1 MRIEKAEHVEESEI
15 SWKTRFADKL
25 VTAEKAADV
34 VKSGDRI
41 VLSNLC
47 GEPHR
52 VPNLLMDKAPEL
64 KNVRMFHARPFGPFI
79 DRYSEPEME
88 RHIRCV
94 TAFAGGVRQI
104 VKLIRERKADF
115 YPIPLSKF
123 PWLFRDGPYKPDIFM
138 TTVSPPD
145 NGGYCSLG
153 VSVDYG
159 WAALQNAHTVVAE
172 VNENMPR
179 TCGDSLVHAS
189 QIDYLVE
196 VSDRIYEL
204 PPTNVTALERH
215 LGENVASLVEDEA
228 TIQIGF
234 GGVSEA
240 ITSFLKEK
248 RNLGMHSEMVPE
260 GTMTLVEEGAL
271 NCKKKTIN
279 KERIVCTFS
288 AGTQKLY
295 DWLDGNQMIEMKPVD
310 YTNDSKIIAM
320 NHKMTAINAALQ
332 VDLYGN
338 TYSDMLGLDQY
349 SGAGGQPDFI
359 IGAHLCPNGKSIV
372 VLPSTAA
379 GGKASRIVVHP
390 AMSENEK
397 APLMPTVTRFHA
409 DYVVTEYG
417 IASLRDKT
425 TIERAKT
432 LIDIAHPDFK
442 DELEKK
448 AKQIGL
454 LT

>member
-1 MRIEKAEHVEESEI
+1 LEI
-15 SWKTRFADKL
+15 SWKTKFSDKL
-25 VTAEKAADV
+25 VTARKAADV
-34 VKSGDRI
+34 VESGDRI

-47 GEPHR
+47 GEPHC
-52 VPNLLMDKAPEL
+52 VPNLLMDRAWEL
-64 KNVRMFHARPFGPFI
+64 ENVRMFHARPFGPFI

-104 VKLIRERKADF
+104 VKLIKERKADF
-115 YPIPLSKF
+115 YPITLSKF
-123 PWLFRDGPYKPDIFM
+123 PWLFRDGPYRPDIFI

-145 NGGYCSLG
+145 NEGYCSLG

-189 QIDYLVE
+189 QIDYFVE
-196 VSDRIYEL
+196 VEDRIYEL
-204 PPTNVTALERH
+204 PPTNITDLERR
-215 LGENVASLVEDEA
+215 LGENVANLVEDEA

-240 ITSFLKEK
+240 ITSFLREK

-279 KERIVCTFS
+279 KEKIVCTFT
-288 AGTQKLY
+288 AGTHRLY
-295 DWLDGNQMIEMKPVD
+295 EWLSDNPIIEMKPVD
-310 YTNDSKIIAM
+310 YTNDSRIIAA

-359 IGAHLCPNGKSIV
+359 IGANLCPNGRSIV

-379 GGKASRIVVHP
+379 NGKVSRIVVHP
-390 AMSENEK
+390 AISGNDR
-397 APLMPTVTRFHA
+397 APLIPTVTRFHA
-409 DYVVTEYG
+409 DYVVTEWG
-417 IASLRDKT
+417 TAALKEKT
-425 TIERAKT
+425 TTERARA
-432 LIDIAHPDFK
+432 LIEISHPDFK
-442 DELEKK
+442 DMLLKEAGKT
-448 AKQIGL
+448 GL
-454 LT
+454 LP

>member
-1 MRIEKAEHVEESEI
+1 MEESNI
-15 SWKTRFADKL
+15 LWSNRFSDKL
-25 VTAEKAADV
+25 VTGEKAAAL
-34 VKSGDRI
+34 VKSGDRV

-52 VPNLLMDKAPEL
+52 VPNLLMDRAPEL
-64 KNVRMFHARPFGPFI
+64 ENVRMFHARPFGPFI
-79 DRYSEPEME
+79 DRYSEPQME
-88 RHIRCV
+88 KHIRCA

-104 VKLIRERKADF
+104 VKLIKEQKADF

-123 PWLFRDGPYKPDIFM
+123 PWLFKDGPYKPDIFM

-145 NGGYCSLG
+145 DRGYCSLG

-159 WAALQNAHTVVAE
+159 RAALHTAHTVVAE

-179 TCGDSLVHAS
+179 TCGNSLVHVS
-189 QIDYLVE
+189 QLDYLVE
-196 VSDRIYEL
+196 APDRIYEL
-204 PPTNVTALERH
+204 PSTNVTALEKR

-248 RNLGMHSEMVPE
+248 RDLGMHSEMVPE
-260 GTMTLVEEGAL
+260 GTITLVEEGAL
-271 NCKKKTIN
+271 NCTKKTIN
-279 KERIVCTFS
+279 RDKIVCTFA
-288 AGTQKLY
+288 AGTQRLY
-295 DWLDGNQMIEMKPVD
+295 DWLNRNQMIEMKPVD
-310 YTNDSKIIAM
+310 YTNDSKVIAS

-332 VDLYGN
+332 VDLFSN
-338 TYSDMLGLDQY
+338 TYSDVLGLDQY
-349 SGAGGQPDFI
+349 SGAGGQPDFV
-359 IGAHLCPNGKSIV
+359 IGAHLCPNGKSIT

-390 AMSENEK
+390 AVSENER

-409 DYVVTEYG
+409 DYVVTEWG

-425 TIERAKT
+425 TLERAKA

-442 DELEKK
+442 DRLDKK
-448 AKQIGL
+448 ARQMGL
-454 LT
+454 LI

>member
-1 MRIEKAEHVEESEI
+1 LEI
-15 SWKTRFADKL
+15 SWKTKFSDKL
-25 VTAEKAADV
+25 VTARKAADV
-34 VKSGDRI
+34 VESGDRI

-47 GEPHR
+47 GEPHC
-52 VPNLLMDKAPEL
+52 VPNLLMDRAWEL
-64 KNVRMFHARPFGPFI
+64 ENVRMFHARPFGPFI

-104 VKLIRERKADF
+104 VKLIKERKADF

-189 QIDYLVE
+189 QIDYFVE
-196 VSDRIYEL
+196 VEDRIYEL
-204 PPTNVTALERH
+204 PPTNITDLERR
-215 LGENVASLVEDEA
+215 LGENVANLVEDEA

-240 ITSFLKEK
+240 ITSFLREK

-279 KERIVCTFS
+279 KEKIVCTFT
-288 AGTQKLY
+288 AGTHRLY
-295 DWLDGNQMIEMKPVD
+295 EWLSDNPIIEMKPVD
-310 YTNDSKIIAM
+310 YTNDSRIIAA

-359 IGAHLCPNGKSIV
+359 IGANLCPNGRSIV

-379 GGKASRIVVHP
+379 NGKVSRIVVHP
-390 AMSENEK
+390 AISGNDR
-397 APLMPTVTRFHA
+397 APLIPTVTRFHA
-409 DYVVTEYG
+409 DYVVTEWG
-417 IASLRDKT
+417 TAALKEKT
-425 TIERAKT
+425 TTERARA
-432 LIDIAHPDFK
+432 LIEISHPDFK
-442 DELEKK
+442 DMLLKK
-448 AKQIGL
+448 AMKTGL
-454 LT
+454 LS

>member
-1 MRIEKAEHVEESEI
+1 MEI
-15 SWKTRFADKL
+15 SWKTKFSDKL
-25 VTAEKAADV
+25 VTARKAADV
-34 VKSGDRI
+34 VESGDRI

-47 GEPHR
+47 GEPHC
-52 VPNLLMDKAPEL
+52 VPNLLMDRAWEL
-64 KNVRMFHARPFGPFI
+64 ENVRMFHARPFGPFI

-104 VKLIRERKADF
+104 VKLIKERKADF

-189 QIDYLVE
+189 QIDYFVE
-196 VSDRIYEL
+196 VEDRIYEL
-204 PPTNVTALERH
+204 PPTNITDLERR
-215 LGENVASLVEDEA
+215 LGENVANLVEDEA

-240 ITSFLKEK
+240 ITSFLREK

-279 KERIVCTFS
+279 KEKIVCTFT
-288 AGTQKLY
+288 AGTHRLY
-295 DWLDGNQMIEMKPVD
+295 EWLSDNPIIEMKPVD
-310 YTNDSKIIAM
+310 YTNDSRIIAA

-359 IGAHLCPNGKSIV
+359 IGANLCPNGRSIV

-379 GGKASRIVVHP
+379 NGKVSRIVVHP
-390 AMSENEK
+390 AISGNDR
-397 APLMPTVTRFHA
+397 APLIPTVTRFHA
-409 DYVVTEYG
+409 DYVVTEWG
-417 IASLRDKT
+417 TAALKEKT
-425 TIERAKT
+425 TTERARA
-432 LIDIAHPDFK
+432 LIEISHPDFK
-442 DELEKK
+442 DMLLKK
-448 AKQIGL
+448 AMKTGL
-454 LT
+454 LS